1 MYPATT
7 AGPSTTSLLT
17 PSDPLIQLAGRADR
31 SLSDWTACALAHS
44 RAGKSHPTHR
54 RPSGRCTG
62 LNPNTFLR
70 ASRLT
75 PEAPSST
82 RPSFLFVAL
91 SVPSST
97 TELHPHVV
105 LDAAADS
112 VVSLRQHCQCRHP
125 LVRVLLAPCGKYQ
138 ACARSLLLPSTRTRL
153 ITAVRGHD
161 ASCSSLLER
170 RPAIALHWRSFWT
183 FTV

>member
-1 MYPATT
+1 MLTARFPTGQPVRLPIVERGRATLPIHGRQ
-7 AGPSTTSLLT
+7 AAVQVSIPT
-17 PSDPLIQLAGRADR
+17 PSFAHQGSPQKLLPRQDR
-31 SLSDWTACALAHS
+31 L
-44 RAGKSHPTHR
+44 
-54 RPSGRCTG
+54 
-62 LNPNTFLR
+62 
-70 ASRLT
+70 
-75 PEAPSST
+75 
-82 RPSFLFVAL
+82 LFVAL

-97 TELHPHVV
+97 TELHPDVV